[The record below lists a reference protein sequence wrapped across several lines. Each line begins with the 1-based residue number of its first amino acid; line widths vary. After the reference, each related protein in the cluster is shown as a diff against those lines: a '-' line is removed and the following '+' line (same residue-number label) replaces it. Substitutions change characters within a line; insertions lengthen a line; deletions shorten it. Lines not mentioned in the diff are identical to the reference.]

1 LGATKRIRML
11 MPRELANWLLFSRLK
26 LKNSPDQK
34 TAPILP
40 EEIVKGG
47 FQFHKLSTDR
57 IGENP
62 RLSAALQLF
71 VSKVFTLW
79 DLQEFM

>member
-1 LGATKRIRML
+1 ML
-11 MPRELANWLLFSRLK
+11 MPRELPNWLLFSRLK
-26 LKNSPDQK
+26 ASVAEGE
-34 TAPILP
+34 TSARYLP

-57 IGENP
+57 IGGNP

-71 VSKVFTLW
+71 VSKVFTL
-79 DLQEFM
+79 